1 MYVLI
6 LQYIYDTVYTY
17 NQLIMGYKA
26 VTNQLD

>member
-1 MYVLI
+1 MYLYYNI
-6 LQYIYDTVYTY
+6 YIYDTVYTY